1 MSDAH
6 FIETIIGVGI
16 LLFAAKLMAE
26 LFLRLKLPIVLGE
39 LIAGMVVGPFA
50 LGGLEII
57 DGKQLL
63 QINDEIRVL
72 GEMGAIVILFMAGLE
87 MTPKE
92 FLKGGKAAF
101 VVGTLGVVIPFF
113 AGLAVFQLFGFD
125 VLQSMLIATALT
137 ATSIAISIQVLN
149 EFGKIKTP
157 EARLIIGAA
166 IVDDILAIAVLSVVT
181 SMAGSEGGVDDID
194 ITEITITIL
203 KVLGFFA
210 IMLVVAVVVIPKIIT
225 PRLWKAKGSVEGIAT
240 AAFFGAAALAGS
252 IGLSPI
258 VGAFAVGMALS
269 TTKVFEKIE
278 NYIGKIGLIFAPLF
292 FAIMLIVAVVVIP
305 KVITPRIWKAKGSV
319 EGIAT
324 AAFFGAAA
332 LAGSIGLSPIVGA
345 FAVGMAL
352 STTKVFD
359 KIENYVGKIGL
370 IFAPLFFAIIGAQ
383 VDLRAVDLNILALS
397 AVIVIIAVTTKLFG
411 CGLPAM
417 YFLKS
422 KQKGLRVGIGMIS
435 RGEVGLIVA
444 GVGITAGILTSEVY
458 STIIIMVVVTTIIT
472 PIWLK
477 IEYRKEQKNDKNES
491 NKTVKQKSE

>member
-1 MSDAH
+1 MSEAH

-39 LIAGMVVGPFA
+39 LLAGMIVGPFA
-50 LGGLEII
+50 LGGFIAV

-63 QINDEIRVL
+63 QINDEIKIL

-92 FLKGGKAAF
+92 FLRGGKASF
-101 VVGTLGVVIPFF
+101 TVGTLGVVIPFF
-113 AGLAVFQLFGFD
+113 AGLVVFQLFGFD
-125 VLQSMLIATALT
+125 ALESMLIATALT
-137 ATSIAISIQVLN
+137 ATSIAISIQVLS
-149 EFGKIKTP
+149 EFGKLKTP

-181 SMAGSEGGVDDID
+181 SIAGSDGGVDNID
-194 ITEITITIL
+194 ITEIVITIL
-203 KVLGFFA
+203 QVLG
-210 IMLVVAVVVIPKIIT
+210 
-225 PRLWKAKGSVEGIAT
+225 
-240 AAFFGAAALAGS
+240 
-252 IGLSPI
+252 
-258 VGAFAVGMALS
+258 
-269 TTKVFEKIE
+269 
-278 NYIGKIGLIFAPLF
+278 F

-305 KVITPRIWKAKGSV
+305 KLITPRIWKAKGSV

-383 VDLRAVDLNILALS
+383 VDLRAVDLNIMILS
-397 AVIVIIAVTTKLFG
+397 GAIIIVAVTTKLFG

-422 KQKGLRVGIGMIS
+422 KQQGLRVGIGMIS

-444 GVGITAGILTSEVY
+444 GVGVTAGVLTSEVY

-477 IEYRKEQKNDKNES
+477 IEYRKEQRNDNNES
-491 NKTVKQKSE
+491 NKTVEAKSE

>member
-1 MSDAH
+1 MSEAQ

-39 LIAGMVVGPFA
+39 LIAGMIVGPFA
-50 LGGLEII
+50 LGGLQII

-63 QINDEIRVL
+63 QINDEIKIL

-113 AGLAVFQLFGFD
+113 VGLAVFQFFGFD
-125 VLQSMLIATALT
+125 ALQSMLIATALT
-137 ATSIAISIQVLN
+137 ATSIAISIQVLS

-181 SMAGSEGGVDDID
+181 SIAGSDGGVANID
-194 ITEITITIL
+194 ITEIVITIL
-203 KVLGFFA
+203 QVLG
-210 IMLVVAVVVIPKIIT
+210 
-225 PRLWKAKGSVEGIAT
+225 
-240 AAFFGAAALAGS
+240 
-252 IGLSPI
+252 
-258 VGAFAVGMALS
+258 
-269 TTKVFEKIE
+269 
-278 NYIGKIGLIFAPLF
+278 F

-383 VDLRAVDLNILALS
+383 VDLRAVDLNIMILS
-397 AVIVIIAVTTKLFG
+397 AAIIVVAVTTKLFG

-422 KQKGLRVGIGMIS
+422 KQQGLRVGIGMIS

-444 GVGITAGILTSEVY
+444 GVGVTAGILTSEVY

-477 IEYRKEQKNDKNES
+477 IEYRKEQKNDNNES
-491 NKTVKQKSE
+491 NKTKRLRTSKIQIKREIAMT

>member
-1 MSDAH
+1 MSEAH

-39 LIAGMVVGPFA
+39 LLAGMIVGPFA
-50 LGGLEII
+50 LGGFIAV

-63 QINDEIRVL
+63 QINDEIKIL

-87 MTPKE
+87 MTPRE
-92 FLKGGKAAF
+92 LLKGGKASF
-101 VVGTLGVVIPFF
+101 TVGTLGVVIPFF

-125 VLQSMLIATALT
+125 ALQSMLIATALT
-137 ATSIAISIQVLN
+137 ATSIAISIQVLS

-166 IVDDILAIAVLSVVT
+166 VVDDILAIAVLSVV
-181 SMAGSEGGVDDID
+181 SSIAASDGGVDNID
-194 ITEITITIL
+194 ITQVTWTIL
-203 KVLGFFA
+203 QVLG
-210 IMLVVAVVVIPKIIT
+210 
-225 PRLWKAKGSVEGIAT
+225 
-240 AAFFGAAALAGS
+240 
-252 IGLSPI
+252 
-258 VGAFAVGMALS
+258 
-269 TTKVFEKIE
+269 
-278 NYIGKIGLIFAPLF
+278 F

-352 STTKVFD
+352 SSTKVFE
-359 KIENYVGKIGL
+359 KVESYVGKIGL

-383 VDLRAVDLNILALS
+383 VDLRAVDLNILILS
-397 AVIVIIAVTTKLFG
+397 GAVIVVAVVTKLFG
-411 CGLPAM
+411 CGLPAIW
-417 YFLKS
+417 FLKS
-422 KQKGLRVGIGMIS
+422 KAQGMRVGIGMIS

-444 GVGITAGILTSEVY
+444 GVGVTAGILTSEVY
-458 STIIIMVVVTTIIT
+458 STIVIMVAVTTIIT

-477 IEYRKEQKNDKNES
+477 IEYRKEQKKGDDPS
-491 NKTVKQKSE
+491 KTKPEPTIE

>member
-39 LIAGMVVGPFA
+39 LIAGMIVGPFA
-50 LGGLEII
+50 LGGLQII

-63 QINDEIRVL
+63 QINDEIRIL

-113 AGLAVFQLFGFD
+113 VGLTVFQLFGFD
-125 VLQSMLIATALT
+125 ALQSMLIATALT
-137 ATSIAISIQVLN
+137 ATSIAISIQVLS

-181 SMAGSEGGVDDID
+181 SIAGSDGGVDNID
-194 ITEITITIL
+194 ITEIVITIL
-203 KVLGFFA
+203 QVLG
-210 IMLVVAVVVIPKIIT
+210 
-225 PRLWKAKGSVEGIAT
+225 
-240 AAFFGAAALAGS
+240 
-252 IGLSPI
+252 
-258 VGAFAVGMALS
+258 
-269 TTKVFEKIE
+269 
-278 NYIGKIGLIFAPLF
+278 F

-352 STTKVFD
+352 STTKVFE
-359 KIENYVGKIGL
+359 KVESYVGKIGL

-383 VDLRAVDLNILALS
+383 VDLRAVDLNILILS
-397 AVIVIIAVTTKLFG
+397 GAVIVVAVVTKLFG
-411 CGLPAM
+411 CGLPAIW
-417 YFLKS
+417 FLKS
-422 KQKGLRVGIGMIS
+422 KAQGMRVGIGMIS

-444 GVGITAGILTSEVY
+444 GVGVTAGILTSEVY
-458 STIIIMVVVTTIIT
+458 STIVIMVAVTTIIT

-477 IEYRKEQKNDKNES
+477 IEYRKEQKKGDDPS
-491 NKTVKQKSE
+491 KTKPEPTIE